1 MDKNKTAAINPKNN
15 DDMCLL
21 RKKKKKKNYKGL
33 QILDPLPINVNG
45 KKCIFYGAKRREN
58 V

>member
-1 MDKNKTAAINPKNN
+1 
-15 DDMCLL
+15 MCLL
-21 RKKKKKKNYKGL
+21 RKKNQKNKGL
-33 QILDPLPINVNG
+33 QILDPLLINANG